1 MLEKYADAS
10 VSPAP
15 LQGSTSPAPC
25 ITLADIEAGIL
36 SEHYFIA
43 SDAMQHGNSVHVC
56 PEGGWFLARTQLLTF
71 CVLQLRN
78 GFIVTGESAC
88 ASAQQF
94 KPEDG
99 RQIARANAIAK
110 LWPLMGYALCSQL
123 AKQP

>member
-1 MLEKYADAS
+1 MLDKDAGRS
-10 VSPAP
+10 PPAP
-15 LQGSTSPAPC
+15 I
-25 ITLADIEAGIL
+25 ITQADIEAAIL

-56 PEGGWFLARTQLLTF
+56 PDGGWFLARTQLLTF

-99 RQIARANAIAK
+99 RQYARANAIAK
-110 LWPLMGYALCSQL
+110 LWPLLGYALCSQL